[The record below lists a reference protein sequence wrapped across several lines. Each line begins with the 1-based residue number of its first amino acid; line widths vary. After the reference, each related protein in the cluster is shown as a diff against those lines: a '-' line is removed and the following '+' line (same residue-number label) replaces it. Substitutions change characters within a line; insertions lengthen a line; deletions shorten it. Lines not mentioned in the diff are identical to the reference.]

1 MAFTVTFA
9 TKNFPPNTLDK
20 GSVDGTSVT
29 CSPYN
34 SVGGLEG
41 NIIVDYN
48 GEYEKYNYCK
58 ITPNPETVGRTI
70 YAYIRGFTR
79 DIGGHMTLSL
89 EIDPL
94 MTNKSQILNCTGIL
108 SSTTDVHGWDLMIV
122 GDRIVQAY
130 GLNKG
135 KSEPT
140 ESLNFDSGHAYVGIY
155 GEGSV

>member
-9 TKNFPPNTLDK
+9 TKSCPPNTLDK
-20 GSVDGTSVT
+20 GAVEGTGVP

-48 GEYEKYNYCK
+48 AAYENYNYCK
-58 ITPNPETVGRTI
+58 ITPNTGGRTI
-70 YAYIRGFTR
+70 YAYIRGFSR
-79 DIGGHMTLSL
+79 DPGGHMTLSL

-94 MTNKSQILNCTGIL
+94 MTNKTKILECTGIL
-108 SSTTDVHGWDLMIV
+108 SSTTNKDDWDLMIV
-122 GDRIVQAY
+122 GDRIVQSW

-135 KSEPT
+135 ISQST
-140 ESLNFDSGHAYVGIY
+140 ASLDFDGDHAYVGIY